1 MGDQYKSDMPAKNDL
16 SMFVTPV
23 PEPEMKKL
31 IMQLNDGAPGRD
43 GVTAKSL
50 KCITDHIAMPLS
62 GLANLSFTQGIFP
75 KDLKI
80 AMVSPL
86 YKAKDPMIFSN
97 YRPISLL
104 SSFSKILEKLMS
116 NRLLNFLNNCD
127 ILNKYQFGFRN
138 NHSTYMALVIL
149 LENLH
154 NALDK
159 GECAIGIFL
168 DFQKAFDTV
177 NHGILLDKLSHY
189 GIRGP
194 AYDWFSSYLNERY
207 QFVVYNG
214 CESEHKFIQCG
225 VPQGSILGPWL
236 FLIYIN
242 DLPSVS
248 NLFMPILFAD
258 DTNLF
263 CTGRNIDSLVNEIN
277 DEMSKVYSWV
287 KANKLSLNIDKTN
300 FMLFTPKCFPRTMGN
315 FLIDGHPITEVKET
329 KFLGVIIDNN
339 LKWSAHIQYTS
350 RKISKGIGV
359 MVKARKVFEQNTL
372 LSLYNSLILP
382 YLNYCIHVWGKAYDT
397 HLNHLIKMQN
407 KAVRLIAGVTP
418 RTNTVT
424 LYSELNIMP
433 LKSLYMYAIGL
444 FMYKF
449 SNVMLPELFANMFTQ
464 VDEVHTYNTRNS
476 ANNHLCTSFHPTRRG
491 QKCVK
496 YTGPQVWN
504 FILTWCK
511 SLLLHRMF

>member
-1 MGDQYKSDMPAKNDL
+1 
-16 SMFVTPV
+16 
-23 PEPEMKKL
+23 
-31 IMQLNDGAPGRD
+31 
-43 GVTAKSL
+43 
-50 KCITDHIAMPLS
+50 
-62 GLANLSFTQGIFP
+62 
-75 KDLKI
+75 
-80 AMVSPL
+80 MVSPL
-86 YKAKDPMIFSN
+86 YKAKDPMIFNN

-116 NRLLNFLNNCD
+116 NRLLNFLDNCD

-149 LENLH
+149 LKKLH
-154 NALDK
+154 NALHK

-168 DFQKAFDTV
+168 DFQKAFNTV

-225 VPQGSILGPWL
+225 VPQGSILEPLL

-277 DEMSKVYSWV
+277 DDMSKVYSWV
-287 KANKLSLNIDKTN
+287 KANRLSLNIDKTN

-315 FLIDGHPITEVKET
+315 ILVDGHPISEVKET
-329 KFLGVIIDNN
+329 KFLGVIIDN
-339 LKWSAHIQYTS
+339 I
-350 RKISKGIGV
+350 
-359 MVKARKVFEQNTL
+359 
-372 LSLYNSLILP
+372 
-382 YLNYCIHVWGKAYDT
+382 
-397 HLNHLIKMQN
+397 
-407 KAVRLIAGVTP
+407 
-418 RTNTVT
+418 
-424 LYSELNIMP
+424 
-433 LKSLYMYAIGL
+433 
-444 FMYKF
+444 
-449 SNVMLPELFANMFTQ
+449 
-464 VDEVHTYNTRNS
+464 
-476 ANNHLCTSFHPTRRG
+476 
-491 QKCVK
+491 
-496 YTGPQVWN
+496 
-504 FILTWCK
+504 
-511 SLLLHRMF
+511 

>member
-1 MGDQYKSDMPAKNDL
+1 
-16 SMFVTPV
+16 
-23 PEPEMKKL
+23 
-31 IMQLNDGAPGRD
+31 
-43 GVTAKSL
+43 
-50 KCITDHIAMPLS
+50 MPLS
-62 GLANLSFTQGIFP
+62 RLANLSFTQGIFP

-127 ILNKYQFGFRN
+127 KLNKYQFGFRN

-225 VPQGSILGPWL
+225 VPQRSILGPL
-236 FLIYIN
+236 AFQVIN
-242 DLPSVS
+242 VTYSHVLDSALCLPSTAVFYFS
-248 NLFMPILFAD
+248 IDA
-258 DTNLF
+258 F
-263 CTGRNIDSLVNEIN
+263 CWYIQS
-277 DEMSKVYSWV
+277 
-287 KANKLSLNIDKTN
+287 AFLS
-300 FMLFTPKCFPRTMGN
+300 
-315 FLIDGHPITEVKET
+315 
-329 KFLGVIIDNN
+329 
-339 LKWSAHIQYTS
+339 
-350 RKISKGIGV
+350 
-359 MVKARKVFEQNTL
+359 
-372 LSLYNSLILP
+372 
-382 YLNYCIHVWGKAYDT
+382 
-397 HLNHLIKMQN
+397 
-407 KAVRLIAGVTP
+407 
-418 RTNTVT
+418 
-424 LYSELNIMP
+424 
-433 LKSLYMYAIGL
+433 
-444 FMYKF
+444 
-449 SNVMLPELFANMFTQ
+449 
-464 VDEVHTYNTRNS
+464 
-476 ANNHLCTSFHPTRRG
+476 
-491 QKCVK
+491 
-496 YTGPQVWN
+496 
-504 FILTWCK
+504 
-511 SLLLHRMF
+511 

>member
-1 MGDQYKSDMPAKNDL
+1 
-16 SMFVTPV
+16 MFVAPV
-23 PEPEMKKL
+23 SEPEMKKL

-43 GVTAKSL
+43 WVKAKSL
-50 KCITDHIAMPLS
+50 KCITDHIAMPLTR
-62 GLANLSFTQGIFP
+62 LANLSFAQGVFP
-75 KDLKI
+75 RDLKV

-116 NRLLNFLNNCD
+116 NRLLNFLNKCD

-138 NHSTYMALVIL
+138 NHSTYMALIIL
-149 LENLH
+149 LENLN

-159 GECAIGIFL
+159 GQCSIGIFL
-168 DFQKAFDTV
+168 DFQKAFDTI
-177 NHGILLDKLSHY
+177 NHGILLDKLYHY
-189 GIRGP
+189 DIRGP

-214 CESEHKFIQCG
+214 CESEYKYIQCW
-225 VPQGSILGPWL
+225 VPQGSILGPLL

-263 CTGRNIDSLVNEIN
+263 CTGRNIDSLVKEIN
-277 DEMSKVYSWV
+277 AEMSKVYSWV

-300 FMLFTPKCFPRTMGN
+300 FMLFTPKGFSRTMSN
-315 FLIDGHPITEVKET
+315 ILIDGHQISEVKET

-339 LKWSAHIQYTS
+339 LKWSAHIQYIS

-359 MVKARKVFEQNTL
+359 MVKARKVFERNTL

-382 YLNYCIHVWGKAYDT
+382 YLNYCIHVWGKAYNT

-407 KAVRLIAGVTP
+407 KAVSLIACITP
-418 RTNTVT
+418 RTNTDP
-424 LYSELNIMP
+424 LYSALNIMP

-444 FMYKF
+444 FMYRF
-449 SNVMLPELFANMFTQ
+449 SNEMLP
-464 VDEVHTYNTRNS
+464 
-476 ANNHLCTSFHPTRRG
+476 
-491 QKCVK
+491 
-496 YTGPQVWN
+496 
-504 FILTWCK
+504 
-511 SLLLHRMF
+511 